1 MQMEKKP
8 IIKRQRRG
16 IELIRTGRG
25 YSPGELREAG
35 LNSLVIARA
44 RGITVDVLRKTIHSE
59 NVEQLKPIVKEV
71 LEPRRTNSKK
81 RSRKAT
87 KKGKSEQ
94 QQK

>member
-1 MQMEKKP
+1 MQIEKKS

-25 YSPGELREAG
+25 YSLGELREAG

-59 NVEQLKPIVKEV
+59 NVEQLKPIVKKV
-71 LEPRRTNSKK
+71 SEPRRTNSKK
-81 RSRKAT
+81 RSRKTT
-87 KKGKSEQ
+87 KEGKAEQ

>member
-1 MQMEKKP
+1 MEKKS

-25 YSPGELREAG
+25 YSLGELREAG
-35 LNSLVIARA
+35 LNSFVIARA

-81 RSRKAT
+81 RSRKIT
-87 KKGKSEQ
+87 KEGKAEQ

>member
-16 IELIRTGRG
+16 IKLIRTGRG

-35 LNSLVIARA
+35 LNSLAIARA
-44 RGITVDVLRKTIHSE
+44 RGITVDVLRKTTHSE

-71 LEPRRTNSKK
+71 LEPRRTKSKK
-81 RSRKAT
+81 RSRKTT
-87 KKGKSEQ
+87 KEEKSEH
-94 QQK
+94 QK

>member
-1 MQMEKKP
+1 MEKKS

-25 YSPGELREAG
+25 YSLGELREAG

-59 NVEQLKPIVKEV
+59 NVEQLKPIVKQV

-81 RSRKAT
+81 RSRKTT
-87 KKGKSEQ
+87 KEGKAEQ